1 MGWIGKSSSD
11 ATFENKLRLMAK
23 ESFPASMK
31 KLLFTIVLCSFY
43 SIVFAQHPA
52 AKILKG
58 VIADSLNQKPL
69 GFITIMLKDS
79 ATLKIVNRTIS
90 KENGSFEIDDLLLQ
104 SYQLTIAAVGY
115 RPKTIY
121 IPGKLWH
128 SGSVAELG
136 RLLLSPAMNE
146 LQTVSVTA
154 SKPVIKQEID
164 RLAYDVQADPD
175 SKALTVMEMLRK
187 VPMVTVDG
195 DDNIQ
200 LQGSS
205 SYRIFING
213 KPSALMANN
222 PKDVLRSMPA
232 NTVQKIEII
241 TTPPAK
247 YDSEGLAGIINI
259 ITTKKTTDGYNGA
272 LTARYSAP
280 WGPGGNFTGT
290 YKKDRFGVTGF
301 IGASRQLRTTT
312 GSVNYRE
319 AFSPQSTYVQ
329 TGDRSNSGSYRYG
342 SAELSFEHDTLHL
355 LTAGF
360 NYNRGAYQSSSDFL
374 SAFNSASTFI
384 LPQTYNLLNSGSNGY
399 TGIDANL
406 NYQLGFKQSKD
417 QLLTASYRY
426 SYFTNTQEDELR
438 IINRLNY
445 NGPDYNQQ
453 NDAGSK
459 EHTFQMDY
467 VQPMRK
473 LTIEAGLKAILRNNY
488 SLSGAQNL
496 AVIGGQDVLIEE
508 STRTND
514 FNYHQNIYSAYNSY
528 TYQLTNWTLKAGIR
542 LEQTHVNAN
551 FVTNSSVLDQ
561 NYTNLVPSISLQRR
575 LKNSQSLTFGFTN
588 RLQRPGIWQLN
599 PFVDRTNPQIFS
611 TGNPDLQPVT
621 SNLLELN
628 YSKSASHTFNI
639 KASYFYTGSA
649 IQNVTRLLADT
660 LSLSTY
666 ANVGTNRI
674 VRLDYNDNIPV
685 GKRVNVSLNTNIFY
699 VWISGYDNGQFYRNK
714 GPRTNTFAS
723 MNYKPGKDWSF
734 TLSGGYN
741 RRYINL
747 QGSSKDYAYSNVSV
761 AKSWLKTLT
770 VTGTL
775 ANPFQARYAFT
786 QYTRTN
792 DFYQSNTSNSYY
804 RTFNVSLNYKFGKL
818 TGDIKKNQR
827 TINNDDKSSSN

>member
-1 MGWIGKSSSD
+1 
-11 ATFENKLRLMAK
+11 
-23 ESFPASMK
+23 MK
-31 KLLFTIVLCSFY
+31 KLLFILILCFVFSTL
-43 SIVFAQHPA
+43 FAQQSA
-52 AKILKG
+52 DKVMLSGI
-58 VIADSLNQKPL
+58 IADSLNQKPL
-69 GFITIMLKDS
+69 GFITITLKDS
-79 ATLKIVNRTIS
+79 ATS
-90 KENGSFEIDDLLLQ
+90 KTVSSTTSKDNGSFRIDGLSMQ
-104 SYQLTIAAVGY
+104 RYRLTIAALGY
-115 RPKTIY
+115 HTKTVDV
-121 IPGKLWH
+121 PTTLWLSGKT
-128 SGSVAELG
+128 AELG
-136 RLLLSPAMNE
+136 RLLLVTATNE

-213 KPSALMANN
+213 KPSALMTNN
-222 PKDVLRSMPA
+222 PKDVLKSMPA

-259 ITTKKTTDGYNGA
+259 ITTRKTTDGYNA
-272 LTARYSAP
+272 SLMARHSLP

-290 YKKDRFGVTGF
+290 YKQGKFGLTGY
-301 IGASRQLRTTT
+301 IGGSQQLRTTT
-312 GSVNYRE
+312 GSINYRE
-319 AFSPQSTYVQ
+319 AFSPQSKYVQ

-342 SAELSFEHDTLHL
+342 SAELSFEQDTLHL

-360 NYNRGAYQSSSDFL
+360 NYNRGAYDATSDFL
-374 SAFNSASTFI
+374 NSFTSASPPI
-384 LPQTYNLLNSGSNGY
+384 LPQSYNLLNNGSNGY
-399 TGIDANL
+399 TGIDASL
-406 NYQLGFKQSKD
+406 NYQLGFKQNKN

-426 SYFTNTQEDELR
+426 SYFSNTQEDELR
-438 IINRLNY
+438 IINRINY
-445 NGPDYNQQ
+445 NLPDYNQQ

-467 VQPMRK
+467 VQPVQK

-496 AVIGGQDVLIEE
+496 AVINEQDVLTEDVD
-508 STRTND
+508 RANN

-528 TYQLTNWTLKAGIR
+528 TYQLNNWTLKAGFR
-542 LEQTHVNAN
+542 LEHTHVDAS
-551 FVTNSSVLDQ
+551 FVTNGSALDQ
-561 NYTNLVPSISLQRR
+561 NYTNLVPSVSIQYR
-575 LKNSQSLTFGFTN
+575 LKNNQSLTFGFTN

-599 PFVDRTNPQIFS
+599 PFVDRSNVQIIS
-611 TGNPDLQPVT
+611 SGNPDLQPVT
-621 SNLLELN
+621 SNLVELN
-628 YSKSASHTFNI
+628 YSKSGTHTFNV
-639 KASYFYTGSA
+639 KGSYFYTGNA
-649 IQNVTRLLADT
+649 IQGVTRMLADT
-660 LSLSTY
+660 LSLNTY

-674 VRLDYNDNIPV
+674 VRLDFNDNMSI
-685 GKRVNVSLNTNIFY
+685 GKKVNVSLNTNIFY
-699 VWISGYDNGQFYRNK
+699 VWISGYDNGQFYQNK

-723 MNYKPGKDWSF
+723 MNYKPGRDWSL
-734 TLSGGYN
+734 TVSGGYN

-747 QGSSKDYAYSNVSV
+747 QGSSKDYAYSNLSV
-761 AKSWLKTLT
+761 AKSLLSKALT
-770 VTGTL
+770 VTGTVS
-775 ANPFQARYAFT
+775 NPFQSRYAFT

-792 DFYQSNTSNSYY
+792 DFYQSNTTNSYY

-818 TGDIKKNQR
+818 TGEIKKSQR
-827 TINNDDKSSSN
+827 TINNDDKSSTN